1 MGILRRGYITRLK
14 DERKFFPDVLR
25 MSAEGLGLIHDASA
39 AERHANLHLIDGQ
52 RIDGFKVVGQQHE
65 VGQPSRLD
73 TPAIVFAHAEQ
84 GGINGVGLDRFPG

>member
-84 GGINGVGLDRFPG
+84 GA

>member
-1 MGILRRGYITRLK
+1 
-14 DERKFFPDVLR
+14 

-84 GGINGVGLDRFPG
+84 GGINGVGLDRSRGLMR